1 MNHDEKPE
9 NQTTYVDITLQ
20 NVSFLSFFGIIVPT
34 WDQYSDHYLTEK
46 LLNEKEERERRFGFL
61 MLAVILLVTIFTIR
75 QWWIGEKGW
84 KNRLITL
91 PFVLLQMY
99 PQYRAGRIIYL
110 GLQKKM
116 SWKYLGHQKKEI
128 SWKDE
133 DEIFE
138 RDIVPLGKPWTS

>member
-110 GLQKKM
+110 GL
-116 SWKYLGHQKKEI
+116 
-128 SWKDE
+128 
-133 DEIFE
+133 
-138 RDIVPLGKPWTS
+138 